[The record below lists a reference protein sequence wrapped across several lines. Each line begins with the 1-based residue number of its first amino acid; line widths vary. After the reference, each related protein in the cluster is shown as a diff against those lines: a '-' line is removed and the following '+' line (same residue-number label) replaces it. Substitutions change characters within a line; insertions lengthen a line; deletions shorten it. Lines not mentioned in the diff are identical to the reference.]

1 MTDLLVKLFVKD
13 ADNTCDSKVREKY
26 GVLAGVVGIVLNLI
40 LGAAK
45 FIIGLLSKSIA
56 IQADAVNNLAD
67 MGSSVVTVIGFKAAN
82 KKADKEHPF
91 GHARIEYIAGL
102 IIAFIILIIGLSL
115 FKESV
120 MKIIQPEEVKF
131 SYITAIVLILSIF
144 IKLYLSFFTSSIGK
158 RINSHALMAATTDS
172 ICDVISTSAIL
183 VSSVAGHIFKINIDG
198 YVGVLV
204 AGFVVYSG
212 IGIVKD
218 TISPLMG
225 EAPDPEMIKELSDRL
240 MSYEEIIGLH
250 DIIVHNYGPSRVI
263 ATAHAEVRADGDI
276 LHMHEVM
283 DMAEREIGSAM
294 NLLLTLHMDPIETDN
309 RVLNIAKEQ
318 ISTIIDGFEEKLHF
332 HDFRMVSGEHNCNLL
347 FDIVVPPS
355 TDEERQAEIRSIVC
369 QKAREKDSRYNCI
382 IEIDI
387 DYTGHH

>member
-1 MTDLLVKLFVKD
+1 MTNFLIKLFVKN
-13 ADNTCDSKVREKY
+13 AENTSDSKVRENY
-26 GVLAGVVGIVLNLI
+26 GVLAGIVGIVLNLI
-40 LGAAK
+40 LGALK
-45 FIIGLLSKSIA
+45 FIIGILSKSIA

-82 KKADKEHPF
+82 KKADREHPF
-91 GHARIEYIAGL
+91 GHARMEYIAGL

-120 MKIIQPEEVKF
+120 IKIMQPEKVEF
-131 SYITAIVLILSIF
+131 SYVTVIVLILSIL
-144 IKLYLSFFTSSIGK
+144 IKLYLSSFTSNIGK
-158 RINSHALMAATTDS
+158 RINSHALTAATTDS

-183 VSSVAGHIFKINIDG
+183 VSTIIGHVFNINLDG
-198 YVGVLV
+198 YVGVVV

-225 EAPDPEMIKELSDRL
+225 EAPDPEMIKELSDKL
-240 MSYEEIIGLH
+240 LSYEDIIGLH

-263 ATAHAEVRADGDI
+263 ATAHAEVRADDNI
-276 LHMHEVM
+276 LHLHEVL
-283 DMAEREIGSAM
+283 DLAEREIGESM
-294 NLLLTLHMDPIETDN
+294 NLLLTLHMDPIEVDN
-309 RVLNIAKEQ
+309 EVLNEAKER
-318 ISTIIDGFEEKLHF
+318 IATIVNEFEEKLHF

-347 FDIVVPPS
+347 FDVVVPPD
-355 TDEERQAEIRSIVC
+355 TDKGRQEEIKNMIFK
-369 QKAREKDSRYNCI
+369 KAREKDARYNCI